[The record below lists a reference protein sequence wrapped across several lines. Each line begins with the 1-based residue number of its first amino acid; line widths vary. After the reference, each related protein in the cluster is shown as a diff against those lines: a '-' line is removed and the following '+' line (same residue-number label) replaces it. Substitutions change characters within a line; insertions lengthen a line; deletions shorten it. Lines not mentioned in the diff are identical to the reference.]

1 MKIQR
6 GKNMAAINDLIAQI
20 TDEGLRKRLEQEVN
34 KLSKQKKF
42 GLVFESHLP
51 EVTPLYDMPIKAGC
65 KVILRDRREDK
76 NIYIVLTVDNGM
88 AVCGLKSAEETKS
101 ISVNDLVR
109 VAEFGE
115 SIYPYLKPI
124 DCVCNSSEDDFWHA
138 LIEADNYH
146 ALQLL
151 EYLYASRVDCI
162 YIDPP
167 YNNRDKSW
175 KYNND
180 YVDSSD
186 SYAHSKWLSFME
198 KRLRI
203 AKKLLNPKKSVLILT
218 IDEKEYLHIGCLLEE
233 IFTDAQIQMITSVI
247 SAKGVVR
254 NDQFSRVE
262 EYIFVV
268 EYGEV
273 SFSKLPFNMLDDDIK
288 KEADREIEWLGF
300 RRRAPQAKRNSRPNQ
315 FYPVY
320 VNSETGII
328 EAIGDVVKQG
338 VDRNTISVPEGCT
351 ALWPL
356 SKDGDERLWSL
367 IPEQA
372 RTNLEKGYLRVKNW
386 NKKERTGTVYYL
398 PSGTIDDIESGKART
413 IGKNND
419 GSIIAKYEAEGTTP
433 PKRVWNMKSHNAE
446 TYGTNVLNSILGKRF
461 DYPKSIY
468 AVHDTLSFF
477 VGNNP
482 NALIIDFFA
491 GSGTTLHAVNL
502 LNAED
507 NGNRRCVLVT
517 NNEMS
522 VEEEKQLIDA
532 GRLPG
537 DEEWESLG
545 IANYVTWPR
554 IVGCIKGRDID
565 GNVLQGNYGVDKET
579 YELQKLKVVEGDK
592 TKTIN
597 AYIKKNEPLY
607 PKLAELKVGDG
618 FRSNAI
624 FLKLGFLDK
633 TSVALGMQFK
643 ELLPVLWM
651 KAGAKGRCPEIKED
665 CPKMLILPENRFAVL
680 VDENAFLEF
689 NDEIKKHPSI
699 QTVYIVTDYEVN
711 YRSMVRSMNVKK
723 TYQLYRD
730 YLDNF
735 RINHGR
741 N

>member
-1 MKIQR
+1 
-6 GKNMAAINDLIAQI
+6 MAAINDLIAQI
-20 TDEGLRKRLEQEVN
+20 TDEGLRKRIEQEVN

-51 EVTPLYDMPIKAGC
+51 EVTPFYDMPIKAGC

-162 YIDPP
+162 YVDPP

-233 IFTDAQIQMITSVI
+233 IFPDAQIQMITSVI

-320 VNSETGII
+320 VNNETGII

-532 GRLPG
+532 GHLPG

-554 IVGCIKGRDID
+554 IVGCIKGKDID

-699 QTVYIVTDYEVN
+699 QTIYIVTDYEVN
-711 YRSMVRSMNVKK
+711 YRSMVRSMNVKE

>member
-1 MKIQR
+1 
-6 GKNMAAINDLIAQI
+6 MAAINDLIAQI

-65 KVILRDRREDK
+65 KAILRDRSEDK

-233 IFTDAQIQMITSVI
+233 IFPDAQIQMITSVI

-320 VNSETGII
+320 VNNETGII

-633 TSVALGMQFK
+633 TSVTLGMQFK

-711 YRSMVRSMNVKK
+711 YRSMVRSMNVKE

>member
-1 MKIQR
+1 
-6 GKNMAAINDLIAQI
+6 MAAINDLIAQI
-20 TDEGLRKRLEQEVN
+20 TDEGLRKRFEQEVN

-233 IFTDAQIQMITSVI
+233 IFPDAQIQMITSVI

-320 VNSETGII
+320 VNNETGII

-522 VEEEKQLIDA
+522 VEEAKQLIDA

-735 RINHGR
+735 RINHGG

>member
-1 MKIQR
+1 
-6 GKNMAAINDLIAQI
+6 MAAINDLIAQI
-20 TDEGLRKRLEQEVN
+20 TDEGLRKRIEQEVN

-51 EVTPLYDMPIKAGC
+51 EVTPFYDMPIKAGC

-233 IFTDAQIQMITSVI
+233 IFPDAQIQMITSVI

-320 VNSETGII
+320 VNNETGII

-554 IVGCIKGRDID
+554 IVGCIKGKDID

-699 QTVYIVTDYEVN
+699 QTIYIVTDYEVN
-711 YRSMVRSMNVKK
+711 YRSMVRSMNVKE

>member
-1 MKIQR
+1 
-6 GKNMAAINDLIAQI
+6 MAAINDLIAQI
-20 TDEGLRKRLEQEVN
+20 TDEGLRKRIEQEVN

-51 EVTPLYDMPIKAGC
+51 EVTPFYDMPIKAGC

-233 IFTDAQIQMITSVI
+233 IFPDAQIQMITSVI

-320 VNSETGII
+320 VNNETGII

-367 IPEQA
+367 ISEQA

-532 GRLPG
+532 GHLPG

-554 IVGCIKGRDID
+554 IVGCIKGKDID

-699 QTVYIVTDYEVN
+699 QTIYIVTDYEVN
-711 YRSMVRSMNVKK
+711 YRSMVRSMNVKE

>member
-1 MKIQR
+1 MR
-6 GKNMAAINDLIAQI
+6 V
-20 TDEGLRKRLEQEVN
+20 EW
-34 KLSKQKKF
+34 
-42 GLVFESHLP
+42 
-51 EVTPLYDMPIKAGC
+51 
-65 KVILRDRREDK
+65 
-76 NIYIVLTVDNGM
+76 TV
-88 AVCGLKSAEETKS
+88 
-101 ISVNDLVR
+101 
-109 VAEFGE
+109 
-115 SIYPYLKPI
+115 
-124 DCVCNSSEDDFWHA
+124 
-138 LIEADNYH
+138 
-146 ALQLL
+146 
-151 EYLYASRVDCI
+151 

-233 IFTDAQIQMITSVI
+233 IFPDAQIQMITSVI

-320 VNSETGII
+320 VNNETGII

-532 GRLPG
+532 GHLPG

-554 IVGCIKGRDID
+554 IVGCIKGKDID
-565 GNVLQGNYGVDKET
+565 GNVLQGNYGVDKEK

-699 QTVYIVTDYEVN
+699 QTIYIVTDYEVN
-711 YRSMVRSMNVKK
+711 YRSMVRSMNVKE

>member
-1 MKIQR
+1 
-6 GKNMAAINDLIAQI
+6 MAAINDLIAQI
-20 TDEGLRKRLEQEVN
+20 TDEGLRKRIEQEVN

-51 EVTPLYDMPIKAGC
+51 EVTPFYDMPIKAGC

-233 IFTDAQIQMITSVI
+233 IFPDAQIQMITSVI

-320 VNSETGII
+320 VNNETGII

-532 GRLPG
+532 GHLPG

-554 IVGCIKGRDID
+554 IVGCIKGKDID

-592 TKTIN
+592 TKTRN

-699 QTVYIVTDYEVN
+699 QTIYIVTDYEVN
-711 YRSMVRSMNVKK
+711 YRSMVRSMNVKE

>member
-1 MKIQR
+1 
-6 GKNMAAINDLIAQI
+6 MAAINDLIAQI
-20 TDEGLRKRLEQEVN
+20 TDEGLRKRFEQEVN

-233 IFTDAQIQMITSVI
+233 IFPDAQIQMITSVI

-320 VNSETGII
+320 VNNETGII

-711 YRSMVRSMNVKK
+711 YRSMVRSMNVKE

-735 RINHGR
+735 RINHGG

>member
-1 MKIQR
+1 
-6 GKNMAAINDLIAQI
+6 MAAINDLIAQI
-20 TDEGLRKRLEQEVN
+20 TDEGLRKRIEQEVN

-51 EVTPLYDMPIKAGC
+51 EVTPFYDMPIKAGC

-109 VAEFGE
+109 VAEFEE

-233 IFTDAQIQMITSVI
+233 IFPDAQIQMITSVI

-320 VNSETGII
+320 VNNETGII

-532 GRLPG
+532 GHLPG

-554 IVGCIKGRDID
+554 IVGCIKGKDID

-699 QTVYIVTDYEVN
+699 QTIYIVTDYEVN
-711 YRSMVRSMNVKK
+711 YRSMVRSMNVKE

>member
-1 MKIQR
+1 
-6 GKNMAAINDLIAQI
+6 
-20 TDEGLRKRLEQEVN
+20 
-34 KLSKQKKF
+34 
-42 GLVFESHLP
+42 
-51 EVTPLYDMPIKAGC
+51 
-65 KVILRDRREDK
+65 
-76 NIYIVLTVDNGM
+76 
-88 AVCGLKSAEETKS
+88 
-101 ISVNDLVR
+101 
-109 VAEFGE
+109 
-115 SIYPYLKPI
+115 
-124 DCVCNSSEDDFWHA
+124 
-138 LIEADNYH
+138 
-146 ALQLL
+146 
-151 EYLYASRVDCI
+151 
-162 YIDPP
+162 
-167 YNNRDKSW
+167 
-175 KYNND
+175 
-180 YVDSSD
+180 
-186 SYAHSKWLSFME
+186 ME

-233 IFTDAQIQMITSVI
+233 IFPDAQIQMITSVI

-320 VNSETGII
+320 VNNETGII

-735 RINHGR
+735 RINHGG

>member
-1 MKIQR
+1 
-6 GKNMAAINDLIAQI
+6 MAAINDLIAQI

-65 KVILRDRREDK
+65 KVILRDRSEDK

-146 ALQLL
+146 ALQML

-233 IFTDAQIQMITSVI
+233 IFPDAQIQMITSVI

-320 VNSETGII
+320 VNNETGII

-607 PKLAELKVGDG
+607 PKLAELKLGDG

-711 YRSMVRSMNVKK
+711 YRSMVRSMNVKE

>member
-1 MKIQR
+1 
-6 GKNMAAINDLIAQI
+6 MAAINDLIAQI

-65 KVILRDRREDK
+65 KVILRDRSEDK

-146 ALQLL
+146 ALQML

-233 IFTDAQIQMITSVI
+233 IFPDAQIQMITSVI

-320 VNSETGII
+320 VNNETGII

-565 GNVLQGNYGVDKET
+565 GNVLLGNYGVDKET

-607 PKLAELKVGDG
+607 PKLAELKLGDG

-711 YRSMVRSMNVKK
+711 YRSMVRSMNVKE

>member
-1 MKIQR
+1 
-6 GKNMAAINDLIAQI
+6 MAAINDLIAQI
-20 TDEGLRKRLEQEVN
+20 TDEGLRKRIEQEVN

-233 IFTDAQIQMITSVI
+233 IFPDAQIQMITSVI

-320 VNSETGII
+320 VNNETGII

-433 PKRVWNMKSHNAE
+433 PKRVWNMKSHNVE

-532 GRLPG
+532 GHLPG

-554 IVGCIKGRDID
+554 IVGCIKGKDID

-699 QTVYIVTDYEVN
+699 QTIYIVTDYEVN
-711 YRSMVRSMNVKK
+711 YRSMVRSMNVKE

>member
-1 MKIQR
+1 
-6 GKNMAAINDLIAQI
+6 MAAINDLIAQI
-20 TDEGLRKRLEQEVN
+20 TDEGLRKRFEQEVN

-233 IFTDAQIQMITSVI
+233 IFPDAQIQMITSVI

-300 RRRAPQAKRNSRPNQ
+300 RCRAPQAKRNSRPNQ

-320 VNSETGII
+320 VNNETGII

-651 KAGAKGRCPEIKED
+651 KTGMVAGS
-665 CPKMLILPENRFAVL
+665 LPVWTR
-680 VDENAFLEF
+680 
-689 NDEIKKHPSI
+689 
-699 QTVYIVTDYEVN
+699 
-711 YRSMVRSMNVKK
+711 
-723 TYQLYRD
+723 
-730 YLDNF
+730 
-735 RINHGR
+735 
-741 N
+741 

>member
-1 MKIQR
+1 
-6 GKNMAAINDLIAQI
+6 MAAINDLIAQI

>member
-1 MKIQR
+1 
-6 GKNMAAINDLIAQI
+6 MAAINDLIAQI
-20 TDEGLRKRLEQEVN
+20 TDEGLRKRFEQEVN

-233 IFTDAQIQMITSVI
+233 IFPDAQIQMITSVI

-320 VNSETGII
+320 VNNETGII

-477 VGNNP
+477 VGNIP

-735 RINHGR
+735 RINHGG

>member
-1 MKIQR
+1 
-6 GKNMAAINDLIAQI
+6 MAAINDLIAQI
-20 TDEGLRKRLEQEVN
+20 TDEGLRKRIEQEVN

-51 EVTPLYDMPIKAGC
+51 EVTPFYDMPIKAGC

-233 IFTDAQIQMITSVI
+233 IFPDAQIQMITSVI

-273 SFSKLPFNMLDDDIK
+273 SFSKLPVNMLDDDIK
-288 KEADREIEWLGF
+288 NEADREIEWLGF

-320 VNSETGII
+320 VNNETGII

-532 GRLPG
+532 GHLPG

-554 IVGCIKGRDID
+554 IVGCIKGKDID

-699 QTVYIVTDYEVN
+699 QTIYIVTDYEVN
-711 YRSMVRSMNVKK
+711 YRSMVRSMNVKE

>member
-1 MKIQR
+1 
-6 GKNMAAINDLIAQI
+6 MAAINDLIAQI
-20 TDEGLRKRLEQEVN
+20 TDEGLRKRIEQEVN

-51 EVTPLYDMPIKAGC
+51 EVTPFYDMPIKAGC

-233 IFTDAQIQMITSVI
+233 IFPDAQIQMITSVI
-247 SAKGVVR
+247 SAKVVVR

-320 VNSETGII
+320 VNNETGII

-532 GRLPG
+532 GHLPG

-554 IVGCIKGRDID
+554 IVGCIKGKDID

-699 QTVYIVTDYEVN
+699 QTIYIVTDYEVN
-711 YRSMVRSMNVKK
+711 YRSMVRSMNVKE

>member
-1 MKIQR
+1 
-6 GKNMAAINDLIAQI
+6 
-20 TDEGLRKRLEQEVN
+20 
-34 KLSKQKKF
+34 
-42 GLVFESHLP
+42 
-51 EVTPLYDMPIKAGC
+51 MPIKAGC

-233 IFTDAQIQMITSVI
+233 IFPDAQIQMITSVI

-320 VNSETGII
+320 VNNETGII

-532 GRLPG
+532 GHLPG

-554 IVGCIKGRDID
+554 IVGCIKGKDID

-699 QTVYIVTDYEVN
+699 QTIYIVTDYEVN
-711 YRSMVRSMNVKK
+711 YRSMVRSMNVKE

>member
-1 MKIQR
+1 
-6 GKNMAAINDLIAQI
+6 MAAINDLIAQI

-233 IFTDAQIQMITSVI
+233 IFPDAQIQMITSVI

-320 VNSETGII
+320 VNNETGII

-468 AVHDTLSFF
+468 AVHDTLNFF

-735 RINHGR
+735 RINHGG

>member
-1 MKIQR
+1 
-6 GKNMAAINDLIAQI
+6 MAAINDLIAQI
-20 TDEGLRKRLEQEVN
+20 TDEGLRKRIEQEVN

-51 EVTPLYDMPIKAGC
+51 EVTPFYDMPIKAGC

-233 IFTDAQIQMITSVI
+233 IFPDAQIQMITSVI

-273 SFSKLPFNMLDDDIK
+273 IFSKLPFNMLDDDIK

-320 VNSETGII
+320 VNNETGII

-372 RTNLEKGYLRVKNW
+372 RTNLEKGYLRAKNW

-532 GRLPG
+532 GHLPG

-554 IVGCIKGRDID
+554 IVGCIKGKDID

-699 QTVYIVTDYEVN
+699 QTIYIVTDYEVN
-711 YRSMVRSMNVKK
+711 YRSMVRSMNVKE

>member
-1 MKIQR
+1 
-6 GKNMAAINDLIAQI
+6 MAAINDLIAQI
-20 TDEGLRKRLEQEVN
+20 TDEGLRKRLEQEIN

-51 EVTPLYDMPIKAGC
+51 EVTPLYDMPIKTGC
-65 KVILRDRREDK
+65 KVILRDRSEDK
-76 NIYIVLTVDNGM
+76 NIYTVLTVDNGM
-88 AVCGLKSAEETKS
+88 AVCGLKSAEGTKS

-115 SIYPYLKPI
+115 PIYPYLKPI

-233 IFTDAQIQMITSVI
+233 IFPDAQIQMITSVI

-273 SFSKLPFNMLDDDIK
+273 SFSKLPFNMLDDDVK

-320 VNSETGII
+320 VNNETGII

-468 AVHDTLSFF
+468 AVHDALSFF

-532 GRLPG
+532 GCLPG
-537 DEEWESLG
+537 DEEWENLG

-624 FLKLGFLDK
+624 FFKLGFLDK

-689 NDEIKKHPSI
+689 SDEIKKHPSI

-711 YRSMVRSMNVKK
+711 YRSMVRSMNVKE

>member
-1 MKIQR
+1 
-6 GKNMAAINDLIAQI
+6 MAAINDLIAQI
-20 TDEGLRKRLEQEVN
+20 TDEGLRKRIEQEVN

-42 GLVFESHLP
+42 GLVFESHLS
-51 EVTPLYDMPIKAGC
+51 EVTPFYDMPIKAGC

-233 IFTDAQIQMITSVI
+233 IFPDAQIQMITSVI

-320 VNSETGII
+320 VNNETGII

-532 GRLPG
+532 GHLPG

-554 IVGCIKGRDID
+554 IVGCIKGKDID

-699 QTVYIVTDYEVN
+699 QTIYIVTDYEVN
-711 YRSMVRSMNVKK
+711 YRSMVRSMNVKE

>member
-1 MKIQR
+1 
-6 GKNMAAINDLIAQI
+6 MAAINDLIAQI
-20 TDEGLRKRLEQEVN
+20 TDEGLRKRFEQEVN

-233 IFTDAQIQMITSVI
+233 IFPDAQIQMITSVI

-300 RRRAPQAKRNSRPNQ
+300 RRRAPQARRNSRPNQ

-320 VNSETGII
+320 VNNETGII

-735 RINHGR
+735 RINHGG

>member
-1 MKIQR
+1 
-6 GKNMAAINDLIAQI
+6 MAAINDLIAQI
-20 TDEGLRKRLEQEVN
+20 TDEGLRKRIEQEVN

-51 EVTPLYDMPIKAGC
+51 EVTPFYDMPIKAGC

-233 IFTDAQIQMITSVI
+233 IFPDAQIQMITSVI

-320 VNSETGII
+320 VNNETGII

-419 GSIIAKYEAEGTTP
+419 GSIIAKYEEEGTTP

-532 GRLPG
+532 GHLPG

-554 IVGCIKGRDID
+554 IVGCIKGKDID

-699 QTVYIVTDYEVN
+699 QTIYIVTDYEVN
-711 YRSMVRSMNVKK
+711 YRSMVRSMNVKE

>member
-1 MKIQR
+1 
-6 GKNMAAINDLIAQI
+6 MAAINDLIAQI

-51 EVTPLYDMPIKAGC
+51 EATPLYDMPIKTGC
-65 KVILRDRREDK
+65 KVILRDRSEDK
-76 NIYIVLTVDNGM
+76 NIYTVLSVDNGM
-88 AVCGLKSAEETKS
+88 AVCGLKSAEGTKS

-115 SIYPYLKPI
+115 PIYPYLKPI

-233 IFTDAQIQMITSVI
+233 IFPDAQIQMITSVI

-273 SFSKLPFNMLDDDIK
+273 SFSKFPFNMLDDDVK

-320 VNSETGII
+320 VNNETGII

-468 AVHDTLSFF
+468 AVHDALSFF

-537 DEEWESLG
+537 DEEWENFG

-624 FLKLGFLDK
+624 FFKLGFLDK

-651 KAGAKGRCPEIKED
+651 KAGAKGRCPEIKEN

-689 NDEIKKHPSI
+689 SDEIKKHPSI
-699 QTVYIVTDYEVN
+699 QTVYLVTDYEVN
-711 YRSMVRSMNVKK
+711 YRSMVRSMNVKE

>member
-1 MKIQR
+1 
-6 GKNMAAINDLIAQI
+6 MAAINDLIAQI
-20 TDEGLRKRLEQEVN
+20 TDEGLRKRIEQEVN

-233 IFTDAQIQMITSVI
+233 IFPDAQIQMITSVI

-320 VNSETGII
+320 VNNETGII

-532 GRLPG
+532 GHLPG

-554 IVGCIKGRDID
+554 IVGCIKGKDID

-699 QTVYIVTDYEVN
+699 QTIYIVTDYEVN
-711 YRSMVRSMNVKK
+711 YRSMVRSMNVKE

>member
-1 MKIQR
+1 
-6 GKNMAAINDLIAQI
+6 MAAINDLIAQI

-65 KVILRDRREDK
+65 KAILRDRSEDK

-233 IFTDAQIQMITSVI
+233 IFPDAQIQMITSVI

-320 VNSETGII
+320 VNNETGII

-491 GSGTTLHAVNL
+491 GSGTTLHDVNL

-711 YRSMVRSMNVKK
+711 YRSMVRSMNVKE

>member
-1 MKIQR
+1 
-6 GKNMAAINDLIAQI
+6 MAAINDLIAQI
-20 TDEGLRKRLEQEVN
+20 TDEGLRKRIEQEVN

-51 EVTPLYDMPIKAGC
+51 EVTPFYDMPIKAGC

-233 IFTDAQIQMITSVI
+233 IFPDAQIQMITSVI

-320 VNSETGII
+320 VNNETGII

-482 NALIIDFFA
+482 NALIIVFFA

-532 GRLPG
+532 GHLPG

-554 IVGCIKGRDID
+554 IVGCIKGKDID

-699 QTVYIVTDYEVN
+699 QTIYIVTDYEVN
-711 YRSMVRSMNVKK
+711 YRSMVRSMNVKE

>member
-1 MKIQR
+1 
-6 GKNMAAINDLIAQI
+6 MAAINDLIAQI

-51 EVTPLYDMPIKAGC
+51 EVTPLYDMPIKTGC
-65 KVILRDRREDK
+65 KVILRDRSEDK
-76 NIYIVLTVDNGM
+76 NIYTVLSVDNGM
-88 AVCGLKSAEETKS
+88 AVCGLKSAEGTKS
-101 ISVNDLVR
+101 ILVNDLVR

-115 SIYPYLKPI
+115 PIYPYLKPI

-233 IFTDAQIQMITSVI
+233 IFPDAQIQMITSVI

-273 SFSKLPFNMLDDDIK
+273 SFSKFPFNMLDDDVK

-320 VNSETGII
+320 VNNETGII

-468 AVHDTLSFF
+468 AVHDALSFF

-537 DEEWESLG
+537 DEEWENFG

-624 FLKLGFLDK
+624 FFKLGFLDK

-651 KAGAKGRCPEIKED
+651 KAGAKGRCPEIKEN

-689 NDEIKKHPSI
+689 SDEIKKHPSI
-699 QTVYIVTDYEVN
+699 QTVYLVTDYEVN
-711 YRSMVRSMNVKK
+711 YRSMVRSMNVKE

>member
-1 MKIQR
+1 
-6 GKNMAAINDLIAQI
+6 MAAINDLIAQI

-233 IFTDAQIQMITSVI
+233 IFPDAQIQMITSVI

-320 VNSETGII
+320 VNNETGII

-532 GRLPG
+532 GRLLG

-735 RINHGR
+735 RINHGG

>member
-1 MKIQR
+1 
-6 GKNMAAINDLIAQI
+6 MAAINDLIAQI
-20 TDEGLRKRLEQEVN
+20 TDEGLRKRFEQEVN

-233 IFTDAQIQMITSVI
+233 IFPDAQIQMITSVI

-320 VNSETGII
+320 VNNETGII

-643 ELLPVLWM
+643 ELLSVLWM

-735 RINHGR
+735 RINHGG

>member
-1 MKIQR
+1 
-6 GKNMAAINDLIAQI
+6 MAAINDLIAQI
-20 TDEGLRKRLEQEVN
+20 TDEGLRKRFEQEVN

-233 IFTDAQIQMITSVI
+233 IFPDAQIQMITSVI

-320 VNSETGII
+320 VNNETGII
-328 EAIGDVVKQG
+328 EAIGDGVKQG

-735 RINHGR
+735 RINHGG

>member
-1 MKIQR
+1 
-6 GKNMAAINDLIAQI
+6 MAAINDLIAQI
-20 TDEGLRKRLEQEVN
+20 TDEGLRKRIEQEVN

-51 EVTPLYDMPIKAGC
+51 EVTPFYDMPIKAGC

-233 IFTDAQIQMITSVI
+233 IFPDTQIQMITSVI

-320 VNSETGII
+320 VNNETGII

-532 GRLPG
+532 GHLPG

-554 IVGCIKGRDID
+554 IVGCIKGKDID

-699 QTVYIVTDYEVN
+699 QTIYIVTDYEVN
-711 YRSMVRSMNVKK
+711 YRSMVRSMNVKE

>member
-1 MKIQR
+1 
-6 GKNMAAINDLIAQI
+6 MAAINDLIAQI
-20 TDEGLRKRLEQEVN
+20 TDEGLRKRIEQEVN

-233 IFTDAQIQMITSVI
+233 IFPDAQIQMITSVI

-320 VNSETGII
+320 VNNETGII
-328 EAIGDVVKQG
+328 EAIGNVVKQG

-532 GRLPG
+532 GHLPG

-554 IVGCIKGRDID
+554 IVGCIKGKDID

-699 QTVYIVTDYEVN
+699 QTIYIVTDYEVN
-711 YRSMVRSMNVKK
+711 YRSMVRSMNVKE

>member
-1 MKIQR
+1 MAFIYGKKIT
-6 GKNMAAINDLIAQI
+6 N
-20 TDEGLRKRLEQEVN
+20 
-34 KLSKQKKF
+34 
-42 GLVFESHLP
+42 
-51 EVTPLYDMPIKAGC
+51 C
-65 KVILRDRREDK
+65 
-76 NIYIVLTVDNGM
+76 
-88 AVCGLKSAEETKS
+88 
-101 ISVNDLVR
+101 
-109 VAEFGE
+109 
-115 SIYPYLKPI
+115 
-124 DCVCNSSEDDFWHA
+124 
-138 LIEADNYH
+138 
-146 ALQLL
+146 
-151 EYLYASRVDCI
+151 
-162 YIDPP
+162 
-167 YNNRDKSW
+167 
-175 KYNND
+175 
-180 YVDSSD
+180 
-186 SYAHSKWLSFME
+186 
-198 KRLRI
+198 
-203 AKKLLNPKKSVLILT
+203 KKLLNPKKSVLILT

-233 IFTDAQIQMITSVI
+233 IFPDAQIQMITSVI

-320 VNSETGII
+320 VNNETGII

-532 GRLPG
+532 GHLPG

-554 IVGCIKGRDID
+554 IVGCIKGKDID

-699 QTVYIVTDYEVN
+699 QTIYIVTDYEVN
-711 YRSMVRSMNVKK
+711 YRSMVRSMNVKE

>member
-1 MKIQR
+1 
-6 GKNMAAINDLIAQI
+6 
-20 TDEGLRKRLEQEVN
+20 
-34 KLSKQKKF
+34 
-42 GLVFESHLP
+42 
-51 EVTPLYDMPIKAGC
+51 
-65 KVILRDRREDK
+65 
-76 NIYIVLTVDNGM
+76 M

-233 IFTDAQIQMITSVI
+233 IFPDAQIQMITSVI

-320 VNSETGII
+320 VNNETGII

-735 RINHGR
+735 RINHGG

>member
-1 MKIQR
+1 
-6 GKNMAAINDLIAQI
+6 MAAINDLIAQI
-20 TDEGLRKRLEQEVN
+20 TDEGLRKRIEQEVN

-51 EVTPLYDMPIKAGC
+51 EVTPFYDMPIKAGC

-233 IFTDAQIQMITSVI
+233 IFPDAQIQMITSVI

-254 NDQFSRVE
+254 NDQFSRVD

-320 VNSETGII
+320 VNNETGII

-532 GRLPG
+532 GHLPG

-554 IVGCIKGRDID
+554 IVGCIKGKDID

-699 QTVYIVTDYEVN
+699 QTIYIVTDYEVN
-711 YRSMVRSMNVKK
+711 YRSMVRSMNVKE